1 VICNLEEAGMDTI
14 TTAEELRAHY
24 GPISPLAERKVLPAL
39 DLHCA
44 AFIKLSPLLVVATGD
59 GEGHLDASPRGD
71 APGLVKIIDEHT
83 LLIPDR
89 RGNNRVDSYANLIA
103 CPGLGLLFFVP
114 GLDETLRVNG
124 RASVCLDP
132 ALLSGTEVH
141 GRPPRAGIVVSV
153 EEAFFQCGKAL
164 KRSKLWGGDYRIE
177 RKSFPTLGKI
187 IAEQTGQCSVEE
199 AEAKIESDYV
209 HKLY

>member
-1 VICNLEEAGMDTI
+1 MDTI

-24 GPISPLAERKVLPAL
+24 GPISPLAERKVLSAL
-39 DLHCA
+39 DRHCA
-44 AFIKLSPLLVVATGD
+44 AFIRLSPLLVMATGD

-71 APGLVKIIDEHT
+71 APGFVKIIDAHT

-103 CPGLGLLFFVP
+103 RPGIGLLFFVS

-124 RASVCLDP
+124 RATVCLDP
-132 ALLSGTEVH
+132 ALLSGTEVD
-141 GRPPRAGIVVSV
+141 GKPPRAGIVVSV
-153 EEAFFQCGKAL
+153 DEAFFQCGKAL
-164 KRSKLWGGDYRIE
+164 KRSKLWSDDYRIE

-187 IAEQTGQCSVEE
+187 IAEQTGHCSAEE
-199 AEAKIESDYV
+199 ADAKIESDYV
-209 HKLY
+209 NKLY